1 MRKPITLLTLLL
13 CFVCGLTASAQT
25 TVTHYKPGARKASL
39 VAEDLVF
46 IYNTCFNG
54 TQDRTGFVYNA
65 GSSINTIKDK
75 PYSDASSFHYD
86 KAAGTS
92 VWKVVSVDEV
102 TDDSEYAN
110 GTFIR
115 VALQSAS
122 SNTYLSGNGNTT
134 SSSVQYIYMRKWT
147 DTSVP
152 SAWKAGVKTETGNG
166 TTKDAT
172 SIEDADCAYLIASS
186 INFNSSSIPSGTFWN
201 GDPSSFA
208 TWSSAHPFVF
218 YSVVDASTEYQA
230 KLNEAKTT
238 LNSTITAAYNNYNG
252 IEPAYD
258 SPTAVTLTADVNL
271 FSNAEQTKTGTADAD
286 AFLSKLT
293 DGDNATYFQSSWQ
306 QDKASAPNEYHYLQ
320 VNLEQA
326 VELINFNYRTRDY
339 DDGPHPSII
348 DVQCSSDGINYVSA
362 ATLTKDADYLP
373 QTARKNYFSRVIGLP
388 FAAKYIRYVVKA
400 TSNANAF
407 TNGYPNFAL
416 AEFGMNIYTFAE
428 SSATTDALDAEWWAK
443 YGAEIAAAEAV
454 RETDNSDLLVSDVN
468 AANTKLTEVGNA
480 YARYVANKSN
490 TLYTKDPAN
499 PNVFA
504 IKSGRSGTTN
514 YSGNW
519 YFVFKPLDGG
529 KIKIEK
535 IDETAY
541 LNNLYT
547 YWYLMADAS
556 TGYCRLYPYVEPTK
570 PMGYT
575 TVSDGANKLTNVS
588 TTTNYV
594 GDLYEL
600 VSTSNATFT
609 YALKPAGK
617 STYVSN
623 YGGGN
628 NFMGFYN
635 SIDGG
640 TMFAVIDADVLGNIE
655 SLRAL
660 HEAYMATPTSR
671 LADEKYGTALNT
683 VNEEHKTTYDEAY
696 PAAATALTTTATT
709 ATTETLSATT
719 TKLLS
724 LPSLLK
730 MNQPATGKFYRFKSV
745 KHSNKFLRS
754 NQITLQK
761 NATTT
766 ETRLACGAN
775 DDNGRESIFYLTPE
789 NKIVAY
795 VEGQYVGNNKE
806 NLSSVGSAGD
816 AYRFDCGKD
825 NASYTIRTQSG
836 DRALY
841 CKETTYSYT
850 AGEETIRNTYYH
862 WDIGTLTN
870 NAHSDNG
877 YDWVIEE
884 VAWLP
889 VGVSTAAGF
898 GTLYSPV
905 ALGQT
910 NGVDTRRIQ
919 AYTGAVADGVLK
931 LTPIEGTIPQNTP
944 VIFEYLDGAEGEEG
958 KQNVFLPVT
967 GDVEGDAYANNG
979 TNGYLS
985 GQFVTT
991 AKAADA
997 SIYTLQNKST
1007 HGIGMYKYNGT
1018 NIKAFRAYLP
1028 YTAPAERGALRIVF
1042 DDVTTGI
1049 EGIEVNDG
1057 GKTAIYDLSGR
1068 RVSRMTKGFYIVN
1081 GKKTLIK

>member
-1 MRKPITLLTLLL
+1 MRKTILLLTMLF
-13 CFVCGLTASAQT
+13 CVVGGLSVSAQ
-25 TVTHYKPGARKASL
+25 TVTHYKPGARKASF
-39 VAEDLVF
+39 AENDLVF
-46 IYNTCFNG
+46 IYNTAKDG
-54 TQDRTGFVYNA
+54 YDRRGFLSKSGNNL
-65 GSSINTIKDK
+65 GLIQESPLSS
-75 PYSDASSFHYD
+75 ASNVHYD
-86 KAAGTS
+86 KASGLS
-92 VWKVVSVDEV
+92 VWKVVTAETV
-102 TDDSEYAN
+102 TDETN
-110 GTFIR
+110 GDFIKLSLKS
-115 VALQSAS
+115 VSTDTYLGHDGSTNNSTEQFLYLQKWSVSSAS
-122 SNTYLSGNGNTT
+122 KGNINSEKEDGTVVAHSALTSSDNVFSVAKATNISSSSTDNSNYWNGNPGGFTRW
-134 SSSVQYIYMRKWT
+134 Q
-147 DTSVP
+147 
-152 SAWKAGVKTETGNG
+152 N
-166 TTKDAT
+166 
-172 SIEDADCAYLIASS
+172 
-186 INFNSSSIPSGTFWN
+186 
-201 GDPSSFA
+201 
-208 TWSSAHPFVF
+208 AHPYAF
-218 YSVVDASTEYQA
+218 YSVEDASTEYQA

-238 LNSTITAAYNNYNG
+238 LNSTITAAYTNYNG
-252 IEPAYD
+252 IEPSYD
-258 SPTAVTLTADVNL
+258 IPTAVTLTADVNL
-271 FSNAEQTKTGTADAD
+271 FSNAEQTKTGTGDAD
-286 AFLSKLT
+286 AFLSNLT
-293 DGDNATYFQSSWQ
+293 DDDNATFFHSSYEAN
-306 QDKASAPNEYHYLQ
+306 KASAPNEYHYLQ
-320 VNLEQA
+320 VNLEQT
-326 VELINFNYRTRDY
+326 VELINFSYTTRNHAN
-339 DDGPHPSII
+339 GPHPAII

-373 QTARKNYFSRVIGLP
+373 QAAARPYNSRVIGLP
-388 FAAKYIRYVVKA
+388 FASKYIRYVVKGN
-400 TSNANAF
+400 SSGQDL
-407 TNGYPNFAL
+407 NGYPYFTL
-416 AEFGMNIYTFAE
+416 SDFRMNIYTFAE
-428 SSATTDALDAEWWAK
+428 NSATTDALDAEWWAK

-454 RETDNSDLLVSDVN
+454 RETDNSILLVSDVN

-504 IKSGRSGTTN
+504 IKSGRSGTDYT
-514 YSGNW
+514 GNW
-519 YFVFKPLDGG
+519 YFVFKPLEGG
-529 KIKIEK
+529 KIKIEQ
-535 IDETAY
+535 ISETAY
-541 LNNLYT
+541 LDNLYT

-556 TGYCRLYPYVEPTK
+556 TGYCRLYPYAEPTK

-575 TVSDGANKLTNVS
+575 TVDDGKDKLTNVS

-623 YGGGN
+623 HSGKAAY
-628 NFMGFYN
+628 MGFYN
-635 SIDGG
+635 NLTDNG
-640 TMFAVIDADVLGNIE
+640 TMFAVVNAEVLGNIE

-730 MNQPATGKFYRFKSV
+730 MNQPATGKFYRFNSV
-745 KHSNKFLRS
+745 KHKDKRLRS
-754 NQITLQK
+754 NVSGDALQ
-761 NATTT
+761 
-766 ETRLACGAN
+766 CGAVS
-775 DDNGRESIFYLTPE
+775 DNGRESIFYLTKE
-789 NKIVAY
+789 NKLVAY
-795 VEGQYVGNNKE
+795 VEGQYIGEGKGSLE
-806 NLSSVGSAGD
+806 AVGSTG
-816 AYRFDCGKD
+816 FVTGFGCGID
-825 NASYTIRTQSG
+825 YASYTISTVNGSTHRAIYCSG
-836 DRALY
+836 TTWDR
-841 CKETTYSYT
+841 
-850 AGEETIRNTYYH
+850 GN
-862 WDIGTLTN
+862 LTN
-870 NAHSDNG
+870 NAHTDKG

-889 VGVSTAAGF
+889 VGVTPSAGF

-910 NGVDTRRIQ
+910 YGETRRIQ

-931 LTPIEGTIPQNTP
+931 LTPVEGTIPQNTP
-944 VIFEYLDGAEGEEG
+944 VIFEYLDGADEN
-958 KQNVFLPVT
+958 QNVFLEVKA
-967 GDVEGDAYANNG
+967 DVEGDAYANNG

-1028 YTAPAERGALRIVF
+1028 YTAPAEGGPLRIVF

-1068 RVSRMTKGFYIVN
+1068 RVSRMTKGLYIVN
-1081 GKKTLIK
+1081 GKKVFIK